1 MAAVLDHIVV
11 NVRFRMFR
19 AQEIFSQLGFCL
31 TPRGHHTLG
40 STNHLMMF
48 AQDYFEILGVPEGDK
63 DARPDLFSSPFGLN
77 GLVFK
82 TGDADESYRRL
93 KACGMAGDS
102 PRGFSR
108 PVDLGDGKPREAGF
122 RTVTASADAFPSG
135 RLYFCEH
142 LTPELLWRDEWLT
155 HPGRITGLAELVVV
169 TPDAGAAARQLGGLL
184 EMESQEDGK
193 ETAQLAFE
201 SGFRLVFLAPDA
213 YLARF
218 GRSARMRQD
227 RDTYFGAL
235 GLRCASTDEIAVRAR
250 ALDCVSVAK
259 DAGTLAVSLGE
270 LDTLLLFTD

>member
-11 NVRFRMFR
+11 NVRFRMDR
-19 AQEIFSQLGFCL
+19 AQEIFSSLGFCL

-48 AQDYFEILGVPEGDK
+48 ARDYFEILGVPEGDE

-82 TGDADESYRRL
+82 TDNADESYERL
-93 KACGMAGDS
+93 KACGMAGDP

-108 PVDLGDGKPREAGF
+108 PVDLGDGNAHEAAF
-122 RTVTASADAFPSG
+122 RTVTARANAFPAG

-142 LTPELLWRDEWLT
+142 LTPELIWRDEWLT
-155 HPGRITGLAELVVV
+155 HPGRITGLAELVIV

-184 EMESQEDGK
+184 EMEPQDAGK
-193 ETAQLAFE
+193 ETAQLGFE
-201 SGFRLVFLAPDA
+201 SGFRLSFLAPDA

-227 RDTYFGAL
+227 RETYFGAL
-235 GLRCASTDEIAVRAR
+235 GLRCKSTAEIEKRAKS
-250 ALDCVSVAK
+250 LDCVSVAK

-270 LDTLLLFTD
+270 LDTLVLFTD